1 MAMHA
6 VVTRVAIS
14 DREGAEGFLKDQVVP
29 AVSQA
34 PGFVAGYWV
43 NLGGR
48 GTSIVVFESEQAAS
62 GAAEQVRGNAP
73 ETGAVTIESVD
84 VGEVVASA

>member
-1 MAMHA
+1 MHA

-14 DREGAEGFLKDQVVP
+14 DREGAESFLRDEVVP
-29 AVSQA
+29 GVSQA

-43 NLGGR
+43 NIGGSR
-48 GTSIVVFESEQAAS
+48 GTSVVVFESEEAAN
-62 GAAEQVRGNAP
+62 ATAEQVRGHAP
-73 ETGAVTIESVD
+73 TGGAVTIESVD